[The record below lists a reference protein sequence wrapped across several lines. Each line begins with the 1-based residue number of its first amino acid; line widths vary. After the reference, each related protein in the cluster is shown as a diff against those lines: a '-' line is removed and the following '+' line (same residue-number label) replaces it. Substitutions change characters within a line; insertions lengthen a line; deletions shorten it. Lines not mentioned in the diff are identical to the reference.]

1 MRFWFQGGWRW
12 KYKLSSLQKEKK
24 KSSARE
30 QLHHVRIVTC
40 KKNARVEGLT
50 WAVQEDSVWEV
61 TLCCGR
67 RASFCF
73 YQQDSSHLQPD
84 FLFFFVLAAP
94 FCDNKGF
101 TPSCCRSVM
110 SRPVGL
116 WWGGA
121 SLGFLTQLLSFCRR
135 AISFLLHGL
144 QTVGRNEHAQFYL
157 EMHLNGIDLNC
168 CCWINLRR
176 SLFCSPEK
184 LLSFFHFC
192 LTASRLFG
200 LKWGQNTPSAR
211 PCRPTRGLWGKKIDA
226 GAPNEVVV
234 VVVTLLN
241 LFRNIH
247 M

>member
-40 KKNARVEGLT
+40 KKNARVERLT

-84 FLFFFVLAAP
+84 FLFFFALAAP

-116 WWGGA
+116 WRGGGA
-121 SLGFLTQLLSFCRR
+121 SLGFLTQLLSFCGR

-144 QTVGRNEHAQFYL
+144 QDSRSQRTRAVLLGNASERDRSELLLLNKPPPLSVLFSGKAFIFFSFLSHGFSVVWP
-157 EMHLNGIDLNC
+157 EMRTKHTI
-168 CCWINLRR
+168 
-176 SLFCSPEK
+176 SK
-184 LLSFFHFC
+184 ALLSH
-192 LTASRLFG
+192 
-200 LKWGQNTPSAR
+200 
-211 PCRPTRGLWGKKIDA
+211 
-226 GAPNEVVV
+226 
-234 VVVTLLN
+234 
-241 LFRNIH
+241 
-247 M
+247 

>member
-121 SLGFLTQLLSFCRR
+121 SLGFLTQLLSFCGR

-144 QTVGRNEHAQFYL
+144 Q
-157 EMHLNGIDLNC
+157 DS
-168 CCWINLRR
+168 R
-176 SLFCSPEK
+176 SQRTRAV
-184 LLSFFHFC
+184 LLGN
-192 LTASRLFG
+192 ASERDRSEL
-200 LKWGQNTPSAR
+200 L
-211 PCRPTRGLWGKKIDA
+211 
-226 GAPNEVVV
+226 
-234 VVVTLLN
+234 LLN
-241 LFRNIH
+241 KPPPLSVLFSGKAFIFFSFLSHGFSVVWPEMRTKHTISKALSSH
-247 M
+247 

>member
-40 KKNARVEGLT
+40 KKNARVERLT

-121 SLGFLTQLLSFCRR
+121 SLGFLTQLLSFCGR

-144 QTVGRNEHAQFYL
+144 Q
-157 EMHLNGIDLNC
+157 DS
-168 CCWINLRR
+168 R
-176 SLFCSPEK
+176 SQRTRAV
-184 LLSFFHFC
+184 LLGN
-192 LTASRLFG
+192 ASERDRSEL
-200 LKWGQNTPSAR
+200 L
-211 PCRPTRGLWGKKIDA
+211 
-226 GAPNEVVV
+226 
-234 VVVTLLN
+234 LLN
-241 LFRNIH
+241 KPPPLSVLFSGKAFIFFSFLSHGFSVVWPEMRTKHTISKALSSH
-247 M
+247 

>member
-1 MRFWFQGGWRW
+1 MNN
-12 KYKLSSLQKEKK
+12 YITSASLPVRKT
-24 KSSARE
+24 RE
-30 QLHHVRIVTC
+30 PSILPEPCRRTV
-40 KKNARVEGLT
+40 
-50 WAVQEDSVWEV
+50 
-61 TLCCGR
+61 CGR
-67 RASFCF
+67 WLYVVVAELLFVFINRT
-73 YQQDSSHLQPD
+73 HLT
-84 FLFFFVLAAP
+84 FNLTSCFFFALAAP

-116 WWGGA
+116 WWGGGPRSAFSRSCFHSAGEPLA
-121 SLGFLTQLLSFCRR
+121 SYYTVCK
-135 AISFLLHGL
+135 
-144 QTVGRNEHAQFYL
+144 TVGRNEHAQFYL

-192 LTASRLFG
+192 LTASQLFG

>member
-1 MRFWFQGGWRW
+1 MNN
-12 KYKLSSLQKEKK
+12 YITSASLPVRKT
-24 KSSARE
+24 RE
-30 QLHHVRIVTC
+30 P
-40 KKNARVEGLT
+40 
-50 WAVQEDSVWEV
+50 SVLPEPRRRTV
-61 TLCCGR
+61 CGR
-67 RASFCF
+67 WLYVVVSELLFVFINRTHLTFNLTSCFFLRLLLHFVTIKASRRAAAALWC
-73 YQQDSSHLQPD
+73 L
-84 FLFFFVLAAP
+84 VLSV
-94 FCDNKGF
+94 CDG
-101 TPSCCRSVM
+101 
-110 SRPVGL
+110 G
-116 WWGGA
+116 GGA
-121 SLGFLTQLLSFCRR
+121 SLGFLTQLLSFCGR